1 MYILFLSHY
10 FPPEVNAPASRTY
23 DHVKRWAREPDIKVT
38 VITNH
43 PNHPKG
49 ILYPGYRNRWRTREE
64 KEGIDVCRV
73 KTYLAPNKGFVRR
86 TLNYFFF
93 MVASVIA
100 ALRLPKPDVVV
111 ATSPQFFCAVA
122 GYLVSLMK
130 GSPFVFELRDI
141 WPESIVTVG
150 AMRKNLTV
158 RTLEKVELFLYGRSA
173 RVIALTDAFKR
184 NLVSRGIPPSK
195 IEVVKNGVDLSFFNP
210 HLASPGLI
218 QELQVNSRFVAS
230 YIGTVGMAHAVEKI
244 VEVAE
249 RLKGVPE
256 ILFLVV
262 GEGANKEKIQNLVSQ
277 KELSNIKILPGVSKD
292 RVRDYYAVTDLNLV
306 TLRNTKLFRTVIPS
320 KIFEIMAMGR
330 PILCSVDG
338 ECREI
343 VEQAGSGVYVEPEN
357 VEQMAQV
364 VQNLSKGN
372 DVLLTMG
379 QNGRRFVE
387 AYFDRDNL
395 AATYLTLLRQVSSVS
410 I

>member
-1 MYILFLSHY
+1 MEDSGG
-10 FPPEVNAPASRTY
+10 
-23 DHVKRWAREPDIKVT
+23 
-38 VITNH
+38 
-43 PNHPKG
+43 KG
-49 ILYPGYRNRWRTREE
+49 GYH
-64 KEGIDVCRV
+64 VCRV

-158 RTLEKVELFLYGRSA
+158 RTLEKVELFLYEKSA

-218 QELQVNSRFVAS
+218 QELEVNSRFVAS

-256 ILFLVV
+256 ILFL
-262 GEGANKEKIQNLVSQ
+262 
-277 KELSNIKILPGVSKD
+277 
-292 RVRDYYAVTDLNLV
+292 
-306 TLRNTKLFRTVIPS
+306 
-320 KIFEIMAMGR
+320 
-330 PILCSVDG
+330 
-338 ECREI
+338 
-343 VEQAGSGVYVEPEN
+343 
-357 VEQMAQV
+357 
-364 VQNLSKGN
+364 
-372 DVLLTMG
+372 
-379 QNGRRFVE
+379 GRRGGGE
-387 AYFDRDNL
+387 
-395 AATYLTLLRQVSSVS
+395 
-410 I
+410 

>member
-1 MYILFLSHY
+1 
-10 FPPEVNAPASRTY
+10 
-23 DHVKRWAREPDIKVT
+23 
-38 VITNH
+38 
-43 PNHPKG
+43 
-49 ILYPGYRNRWRTREE
+49 
-64 KEGIDVCRV
+64 
-73 KTYLAPNKGFVRR
+73 
-86 TLNYFFF
+86 
-93 MVASVIA
+93 
-100 ALRLPKPDVVV
+100 
-111 ATSPQFFCAVA
+111 
-122 GYLVSLMK
+122 
-130 GSPFVFELRDI
+130 
-141 WPESIVTVG
+141 
-150 AMRKNLTV
+150 
-158 RTLEKVELFLYGRSA
+158 VELFLYGKSA

-277 KELSNIKILPGVSKD
+277 KGLSNIKILPGVSKD

-338 ECREI
+338 ECRKI

-364 VQNLSKGN
+364 VQNLSRGN

-395 AATYLTLLRQVSSVS
+395 AATYLTLLRQVSRVS